1 MSLTSR
7 LASRDDL
14 AALAPLVEAAIDE
27 LQKGFL
33 EDAQIKASHAIMGV
47 DTELIDDQTYFIVEC
62 DGQIA
67 GCGGWSRRAT
77 LYGGSHSAG
86 RDSAL
91 LDPSKDPARVRA
103 MYTHPTFT
111 RRGVG
116 RLILSRCESAAA
128 AEGFSRIELMATR
141 SGQPLYEAA
150 GRGGRIRGHRRGRGL
165 LGRSAGSAH
174 QDGQAHHAGAFREHT
189 ADLSDG
195 YVGTDQIDVRFAAPC
210 RRGTSG

>member
-7 LASRDDL
+7 LATRDDL
-14 AALAPLVEAAIDE
+14 AALAPLVNAAIEE

-33 EDAQIKASHAIMGV
+33 DAAQIKASHAIMGV
-47 DTELIDDQTYFIVEC
+47 DTTLIDDQTYFIVEC
-62 DGQIA
+62 DGEIA

-103 MYTHPTFT
+103 MYTHPAFT

-116 RLILSRCESAAA
+116 RLIVSLCESAAA
-128 AEGFSRIELMATR
+128 AQGFSRMELMATR

-150 GRGGRIRGHRRGRGL
+150 GFVAIEEVEDSSGGAAVPLTRMGKRITPM
-165 LGRSAGSAH
+165 RSKNT
-174 QDGQAHHAGAFREHT
+174 QQT
-189 ADLSDG
+189 
-195 YVGTDQIDVRFAAPC
+195 
-210 RRGTSG
+210 

>member
-7 LASRDDL
+7 LATRDDL
-14 AALAPLVEAAIDE
+14 AALAPLVKPRLRSCRRA
-27 LQKGFL
+27 FSTTV
-33 EDAQIKASHAIMGV
+33 QIKASHAIMGV

-62 DGQIA
+62 DGEIA

-86 RDSAL
+86 RDSAM

-116 RLILSRCESAAA
+116 RLILSLCESAAA
-128 AEGFSRIELMATR
+128 AEGFSRMELMATR

-150 GRGGRIRGHRRGRGL
+150 GFEAIEEVEDSSGG
-165 LGRSAGSAH
+165 
-174 QDGQAHHAGAFREHT
+174 
-189 ADLSDG
+189 
-195 YVGTDQIDVRFAAPC
+195 APVPLT
-210 RRGTSG
+210 RMGKPITPVPSENTQQT